1 MRKIFM
7 NFKASFVVAGLGL
20 LLGGVGEGFGQSITG
35 FSPTFGSV
43 GESVRIDGSG
53 FTGVTNVIFFSNKSV
68 RVVPTADTLIN
79 AVVPSGATTGPI
91 TVRKGATL
99 VTTAADY
106 TVIGLEP
113 YVTDFSPIS
122 GAGGTVVTLNG
133 VHFTGVTVAK
143 FNGTNGTITQLTSDT
158 QIKIFAPTGVSTGPI
173 SLTRSN
179 LTFATSSNFFAA
191 ASITSFSPGLGR
203 LGTNVVIT
211 GKNFV
216 GTTAVKF
223 NTVVASFMVDSNT
236 QITATIP
243 AGANTGLINVTAP
256 GGQAF
261 SSSNFVVLP
270 TILGF
275 SPVVGKPGTNV
286 TITGANLLGNPVVKF
301 NGGANATIVG
311 TPTANQIVATVP
323 ANTTSGPISV
333 TTTNGTV
340 TTATNFF
347 VPPGITFFTPNTG
360 ATGTNVTITGINFTN
375 ATDVSFNGVP
385 AMFGVVNNTTITS
398 TLPASAMSGPISV
411 TAPGGMA
418 ISSAS
423 FFVPPVVSGFNPTSG
438 IGGNTV
444 TVTGSSFTNA
454 TMVKFNGVNATNFT
468 VVNNSQLTA
477 IVPTNATTGPI
488 SVVAPGGTGISAEN
502 FVVDVLSMTVKRLT
516 NSAVSISWPSS
527 ATGFALQANTNLSS
541 TNWVIVTNVPVV
553 VNGKNTVT
561 NLTTNSATFYR
572 LRK

>member
-1 MRKIFM
+1 M

-158 QIKIFAPTGVSTGPI
+158 QIKISAPAGVSTGPI

-179 LTFATSSNFFAA
+179 LTSITSSNFFAA
-191 ASITSFSPGLGR
+191 SSITSFSPGSGR
-203 LGTNVVIT
+203 PGTNVIIS
-211 GKNFV
+211 GKNFI
-216 GTTAVKF
+216 GTTSVKF
-223 NTVVASFMVDSNT
+223 NGVAAPSFTVDSNT
-236 QITATIP
+236 QITLTLWASAT
-243 AGANTGLINVTAP
+243 TGLINISAP
-256 GGQAF
+256 GGQAN
-261 SSSNFVVLP
+261 STSNFVVLP

-275 SPVVGKPGTNV
+275 SPFFGKPGTNV
-286 TITGANLLGNPVVKF
+286 TITGANLLGNTVVKF
-301 NGGANATIVG
+301 NGGPNATIVG

-375 ATDVSFNGVP
+375 ATVVSFNGVP
-385 AMFGVVNNTTITS
+385 ATFVVVNNTTITA
-398 TLPASAMSGPISV
+398 TVPASATSGPISV
-411 TAPGGMA
+411 TAPGGTA

-468 VVNNSQLTA
+468 VVNNSQLTVV
-477 IVPTNATTGPI
+477 VPTNATTGPI

-561 NLTTNSATFYR
+561 NSTTNQATFYR